1 MKKINYDQKYY
12 DTLSNIATVEDITP
26 ESYKL
31 YKKVKNARTEWNLDF
46 RSVLAIVGSIILLGL
61 ASISFSCAIFGS
73 YLLEPIFGGVCCTL
87 IGGVYIGL
95 SVNGI
100 KEDMIPNTQIKA
112 LRRALKKSKD
122 WKRISSLMQAYE
134 QKQQKVEEQTFI
146 AELKKSLEE
155 AEKKKINIEERN
167 KTSIKKVNEE
177 ISLIKRMLAE
187 KENTNNNSI

>member
-1 MKKINYDQKYY
+1 
-12 DTLSNIATVEDITP
+12 
-26 ESYKL
+26 
-31 YKKVKNARTEWNLDF
+31 
-46 RSVLAIVGSIILLGL
+46 
-61 ASISFSCAIFGS
+61 
-73 YLLEPIFGGVCCTL
+73 
-87 IGGVYIGL
+87 
-95 SVNGI
+95 
-100 KEDMIPNTQIKA
+100 MIPNTQIKA

-187 KENTNNNSI
+187 KENTNNNGI